1 MHGMSKMVRSPA
13 VAGIFYPSDPDE
25 LLLTVRGFL
34 GRVEKTSFYSPKA
47 LIVPHAG
54 YLYSGAVA
62 ASAFAQ
68 LQPEGI
74 ERVVLLGLAH
84 ILLLQAL
91 AVPETIT
98 WGTPIGD
105 VMVDF
110 HAVEKIVTFPQVIFS
125 EKAHQ
130 DEHSLEVQL
139 PFLQE
144 MLGEFKLVPMTVGD
158 VSPEQ
163 VSDVLDALWGG
174 PETLIV
180 VSSDL
185 SHYKSYEEAVQ
196 LDQKT
201 ANAIKNLDFNG
212 LDSNNACG
220 LSAIAGLIYQARRRR
235 MRVETL
241 DLRNSGDTAGSKDQV
256 VGYGAFAFY
265 E

>member
-1 MHGMSKMVRSPA
+1 M
-13 VAGIFYPSDPDE
+13 FYPADPDE
-25 LLLTVRGFL
+25 LLLMVRGFL
-34 GRVEKTSFYSPKA
+34 DRAEKTSFTQPKA

-54 YLYSGAVA
+54 YIYSGSIA
-62 ASAFAQ
+62 ASAYAQ
-68 LQPEGI
+68 LEPEGI
-74 ERVVLLGLAH
+74 ERVVLLGPAH

-105 VMVDF
+105 VMIDF
-110 HAVEKIVTFPQVIFS
+110 EAVEEISTFPQVVFS

-144 MLGEFKLVPMTVGD
+144 VLGEFKLVPMTVGD

-163 VSDVLDALWGG
+163 VSEVLDALWGG

-185 SHYKSYEEAVQ
+185 SHYKSYEQAVQ
-196 LDQKT
+196 MDQKT
-201 ANAIKNLDFNG
+201 ANAIKNLDFRG
-212 LDSNNACG
+212 LDPENACG
-220 LSAIAGLIYQARRRR
+220 LAAIAGLIYQARQRT
-235 MRVETL
+235 MRVELL
-241 DLRNSGDTAGSKDQV
+241 DLRNSGDTAGPKDQV
-256 VGYGAFAFY
+256 VGYGAFVFY